1 MEDFMKRVP
10 QHQVDLATLKRLSR
24 VKQQSDAGRTPEPLG
39 PVLLEFH
46 EKSVQKRQPKIQR
59 ICDAWL
65 ATVPEQLCRHCS
77 LESFAR
83 GKLTV
88 LVDSQPH
95 LYQLKQLLLGG
106 LEGQL
111 ITDCRGSGLR
121 NVSLKRGQWY
131 TGDDAAAVRF

>member
-1 MEDFMKRVP
+1 MKRVP
-10 QHQVDLATLKRLSR
+10 QYQVELATLKRLSR
-24 VKQQSDAGRTPEPLG
+24 VKQQSGAARPPQPLG

-46 EKSVQKRQPKIQR
+46 QRSVQKRQPKIQR
-59 ICDAWL
+59 LCDAWL
-65 ATVPEQLCRHCS
+65 AVVPHSLCQHCS

-95 LYQLKQLLLGG
+95 LYQLKQLLLAG

-121 NVSLKRGQWY
+121 KVSLKRGQWY
-131 TGDDAAAVRF
+131 AGDNTAAVRF